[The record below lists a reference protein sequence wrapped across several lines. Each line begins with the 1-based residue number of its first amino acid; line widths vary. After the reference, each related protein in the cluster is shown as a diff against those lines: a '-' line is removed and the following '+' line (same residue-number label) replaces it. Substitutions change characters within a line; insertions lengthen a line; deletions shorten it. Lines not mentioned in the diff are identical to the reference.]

1 MKTSEGGANGNL
13 LNRNT
18 LNGNAALFI
27 TVMGVRRG
35 GKCLY
40 LPTKKKKRKIYGY
53 YGSICKN
60 PPIIRSFFL
69 YCFLYKLEL
78 LIIIIVCVV
87 EKTPNDSSW
96 YNKKWIIQAY
106 ARYIYI
112 IFSRCRS
119 GKI

>member
-1 MKTSEGGANGNL
+1 VVNV
-13 LNRNT
+13 
-18 LNGNAALFI
+18 FI
-27 TVMGVRRG
+27 
-35 GKCLY
+35 Y
-40 LPTKKKKRKIYGY
+40 LPKKKKKDLRLLRFNLQKPPHY
-53 YGSICKN
+53 SI
-60 PPIIRSFFL
+60 FFL
-69 YCFLYKLEL
+69 YCFLYKLKL

-87 EKTPNDSSW
+87 EKIPNDSSW

>member
-40 LPTKKKKRKIYGY
+40 LPTKKKKKDLRLLRFNLQKPPHY
-53 YGSICKN
+53 SI
-60 PPIIRSFFL
+60 FFFVL
-69 YCFLYKLEL
+69 FSLQ
-78 LIIIIVCVV
+78 VG
-87 EKTPNDSSW
+87 TPNNH
-96 YNKKWIIQAY
+96 YCV
-106 ARYIYI
+106 
-112 IFSRCRS
+112 RC
-119 GKI
+119 

>member
-40 LPTKKKKRKIYGY
+40 LPTKKKKE
-53 YGSICKN
+53 
-60 PPIIRSFFL
+60 RSTVITVQFA
-69 YCFLYKLEL
+69 
-78 LIIIIVCVV
+78 
-87 EKTPNDSSW
+87 KTPPLFDLFFVL
-96 YNKKWIIQAY
+96 
-106 ARYIYI
+106 
-112 IFSRCRS
+112 FSLQVGTSNNHYCVRC
-119 GKI
+119 

>member
-40 LPTKKKKRKIYGY
+40 LPTKKKKKKDLRLLRFNLQKPPHY
-53 YGSICKN
+53 SI
-60 PPIIRSFFL
+60 FFL

-96 YNKKWIIQAY
+96 YNKKWIIQVHLY
-106 ARYIYI
+106 YLFEVSQWQNLI
-112 IFSRCRS
+112 
-119 GKI
+119 